1 MTFTEHKTVQQ
12 RILEYADNIGWQVIA
27 QSKAEELRH
36 FDISASLPQER
47 IKSSSLFFKDILTQK
62 LTEFNPK
69 LINPSDIISQLSLLR
84 FDIQG
89 NKDFL
94 EYLRG
99 EKNFFN
105 NDDNREYNLKL
116 IDLEKP
122 SNHIFQ

>member
-84 FDIQG
+84 DDLQD
-89 NKDFL
+89 NKAL
-94 EYLRG
+94 SEHSEGKRSV
-99 EKNFFN
+99 EN
-105 NDDNREYNLKL
+105 NHDNREYNL
-116 IDLEKP
+116 
-122 SNHIFQ
+122 